1 MGAFLRVGKKRR
13 KSARISVKAAY
24 SGGSKA
30 VFALQHKQTL
40 FAGVKKEVLAAWME
54 ESLLNK
60 CTVSVSRTD

>member
-1 MGAFLRVGKKRR
+1 MSTAGRGRK

-40 FAGVKKEVLAAWME
+40 FGGVKKEVLAAWME
-54 ESLLNK
+54 ESLWNK
-60 CTVSVSRTD
+60 CTVSVIRIN